1 MPLNIINLLPYEVN
15 IIKRNQTGG
24 IISTHTF
31 PKSENP
37 LIWHKSVQTIEEP
50 CLIKHDVWDICE
62 DEFNL
67 NYRPKEIDGT
77 LYITTPDIVIAM
89 LAYYRED
96 FIYPENPIFN
106 HDKQIMGYEWLRKL

>member
-1 MPLNIINLLPYEVN
+1 MPLTIVNLLPYDVV
-15 IIKRNQTGG
+15 ILKMNQAGG
-24 IISTHTF
+24 IISKQTF
-31 PKSENP
+31 PKSEKP
-37 LIWHKSVQTIEEP
+37 LIWHKSVQTIEVP

-67 NYRPKEIDGT
+67 NYRPDEIDGT

-106 HDKQIMGYEWLRKL
+106 HDKQIIGYEWLRKL